1 MDNQFKNYTKYQNF
15 LSDLALFE
23 KISDQD
29 LVDILSLVK
38 LKQYQK
44 GEILRF
50 DVEKQSGLYITY
62 TGQLKLTK
70 INQNGE
76 EMVLSI
82 VAKKGIICPMYF
94 SQYYDASIEIVNNA
108 SLLYFSEDIVNKLI
122 ESNSIFSKNVINMLA
137 ENVQSLM
144 LTAEMWRLKNTKE
157 KLGWFLA
164 SANANNL
171 GKLPVSK
178 SLLASYLGM
187 TPESLSRALKKL
199 NKEGI
204 HIESKTIKQTT
215 GKELCA
221 YCDKIIGSNC
231 ELYGSKECALFLNT

>member
-1 MDNQFKNYTKYQNF
+1 MDNQFKNYTKYRHF

-70 INQNGE
+70 INKNGE
-76 EMVLSI
+76 EMILSI
-82 VAKKGIICPMYF
+82 VGKSGIISPMYF
-94 SQYYDASIEIVNNA
+94 SQYYDASIEILDNA
-108 SLLYFSEDIVNKLI
+108 SLLYISEDIVNKLI
-122 ESNSIFSKNVINMLA
+122 KSNSIFSTNIINILA
-137 ENVQSLM
+137 KNVQSLM
-144 LTAEMWRLKNTKE
+144 LTAEVWRLKNTKE
-157 KLGWFLA
+157 RLGWFLA
-164 SANANNL
+164 STNANNL

-199 NKEGI
+199 NMEGI
-204 HIESKTIKQTT
+204 HIENKTIKQTT
-215 GKELCA
+215 GKELCS
-221 YCDKIIGSNC
+221 YCDKIIGTNC
-231 ELYGSKECALFLNT
+231 ELYGSKECPLFLNT